1 MTTDRMALAEALTD
15 ASRSLDRTRRR
26 VEAVIDALSR
36 LSESSVDPINEHI
49 TRCRTGVVELEQ
61 LNNAIRRMN
70 T

>member
-26 VEAVIDALSR
+26 LEVVERALSC
-36 LSESSVDPINEHI
+36 LPDSEAKTAHI

-61 LNNAIRRMN
+61 LNNAIRRM
-70 T
+70 TT

>member
-26 VEAVIDALSR
+26 LELVERTLSALPDSP
-36 LSESSVDPINEHI
+36 EKTQHI

>member
-26 VEAVIDALSR
+26 LELVERALAALPDSPTK
-36 LSESSVDPINEHI
+36 DQHI